1 VWEVIIH
8 VRKRNVGKRKGRT
21 QDIGFPLAIKEIW
34 ERQEGVRGSVL
45 EQEGGFWERVIG
57 KPTVCTP
64 RNNVDSRIQCDTVGV
79 RSQLPDSSSVVFCH
93 KGNFDRKSGVFTGKQ
108 YYSFNTVSI

>member
-8 VRKRNVGKRKGRT
+8 VRKRNVGERKGRT
-21 QDIGFPLAIKEIW
+21 QDIGFSLAIKEIW

-45 EQEGGFWERVIG
+45 KQEGGFWERIIG

-64 RNNVDSRIQCDTVGV
+64 RNDVDSRVQCDTVGV
-79 RSQLPDSSSVVFCH
+79 GPQLPDSSSVVFCY
-93 KGNFDRKSGVFTGKQ
+93 KGNFDRKSGVFTD
-108 YYSFNTVSI
+108 